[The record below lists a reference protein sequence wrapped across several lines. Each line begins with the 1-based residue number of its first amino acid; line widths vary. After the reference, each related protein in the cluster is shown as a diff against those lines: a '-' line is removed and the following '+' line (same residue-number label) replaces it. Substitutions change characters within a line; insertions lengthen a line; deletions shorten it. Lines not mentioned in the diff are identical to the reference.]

1 VTPNDL
7 ILQAEEALQAA
18 YAPYSNYRV
27 GAALLCADGTV
38 FKGCNVENASYGLTH
53 CAERTALHAAV
64 AAGRKEFSAIA
75 IAASGEPAPFPC
87 GACRQV
93 LAEFCGPD
101 LPVYIADGGGI
112 RTLTL
117 GGLLPHGF
125 TFGAPHE

>member
-1 VTPNDL
+1 VKPDEL
-7 ILQAEEALQAA
+7 IQRATEALSAA
-18 YAPYSNYRV
+18 YAPYSGYRV

-38 FKGCNVENASYGLTH
+38 VTGCNIENASFGLTH

-64 AAGRKEFSAIA
+64 SGGRRQFRAIA

-101 LPVYIADGGGI
+101 LPVYIADGDSFT
-112 RTLTL
+112 TLTL